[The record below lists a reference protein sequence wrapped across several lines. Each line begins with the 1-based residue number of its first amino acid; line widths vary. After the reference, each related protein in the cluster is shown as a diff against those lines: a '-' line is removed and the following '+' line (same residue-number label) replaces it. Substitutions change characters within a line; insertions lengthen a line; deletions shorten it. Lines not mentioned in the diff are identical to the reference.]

1 MSDMPQTAARGAGVL
16 AAVLRSAR
24 PCQWTKN
31 LIVFA
36 PIIFSGLL
44 WRYDLLLVSVG
55 AFAVLCA
62 LSGCAYILNDL
73 ADVVED
79 QRHPAKRDRP
89 IPSGRLRMRHAL
101 VACAFMLVPSLVLA
115 DAIGLRFFS
124 FALAYVVAE
133 CAYAFAL
140 KNVVIVDVC
149 VIALAYELRLLAGG
163 AAVGTEVSPWML
175 ICTGL
180 LALLLAL
187 GKRRHELAAP
197 DVPSEGRR
205 RALGEYSLS
214 LLDQMMT
221 VMAVTALLAY
231 VLFAVSAEAAAQY
244 GSRRLV
250 YTVPFVFFGLLR
262 YLYLVHRRGSG
273 GDEDVLVCDGP
284 LVLTVVL
291 WAAMSAMIIYV

>member
-1 MSDMPQTAARGAGVL
+1 MSDMPKTAARGAGVL
-16 AAVLRSAR
+16 GAVLRSAR
-24 PCQWTKN
+24 PRQWTKN

-36 PIIFSGLL
+36 PIIFSGQL
-44 WRYDLLLVSVG
+44 WRYDLLLVNVV

-101 VACAFMLVPSLVLA
+101 AACALVLVPSLVLA
-115 DAIGLRFFS
+115 DAMGLRFFA

-163 AAVGTEVSPWML
+163 AAIGVEVSPWML
-175 ICTGL
+175 VCAGL

-197 DVPSEGRR
+197 DVPPEGRR
-205 RALGEYSLS
+205 KALGDYSLG
-214 LLDQMMT
+214 LLDQMIT
-221 VMAVTALLAY
+221 VMGVTALLAY
-231 VLFAVSAEAAAQY
+231 ALFAVSGEVVTEY

-250 YTVPFVFFGLLR
+250 YTVPFVLFGLLR

-284 LVLTVVL
+284 LVVDVLL
-291 WAAMSAMIIYV
+291 WAAMSAMIIYI